1 MINEYYN
8 PLSVNVFDAI
18 PWFIW
23 VFLGIFII
31 VMIYIFNV
39 LVAKIEEEN
48 ENRNGINIMKKVK
61 K

>member
-8 PLSVNVFDAI
+8 LYSINMFEII

-23 VFLGIFII
+23 VLLGIFIM
-31 VMIYIFNV
+31 VMIYIFNI

-48 ENRNGINIMKKVK
+48 ENRNGINIIKKVK

>member
-8 PLSVNVFDAI
+8 PLSVNVFDVI